1 MSDAPTASKGMTATV
16 IAVIG
21 VFAIFL
27 LILRMART
35 PVTSVDAAPNVPEEE
50 QWKLTPEGRKAR
62 LTEVRAREQS
72 AGTAY
77 GWVDKDAGVVL
88 LPIDRAM
95 ELTIE
100 EINARKK

>member
-35 PVTSVDAAPNVPEEE
+35 PATPVDAAANVPAEE
-50 QWKLTPEGRKAR
+50 QWKLTSEGRKNR
-62 LTEVRAREQS
+62 LTEVRARDQ
-72 AGTAY
+72 AVGTGY
-77 GWVDKDAGVVL
+77 SWLDQDAGVVL
-88 LPIDRAM
+88 LPLDRAM